1 MSRGGNGTV
10 HKRNGEGWK
19 ASEGDNEFMERQE
32 GTEISFTIS
41 GSFLS
46 TTSVA
51 GALLDLMAP
60 DSKRS
65 VRIRFHTQEG
75 TDRWNTEEKRLGAML
90 TTGRSFE

>member
-1 MSRGGNGTV
+1 MRHEGNGRGN
-10 HKRNGEGWK
+10 KRNGEGWK
-19 ASEGDNEFMERQE
+19 ASKGDNEFMERQE
-32 GTEISFTIS
+32 GTEISSTSS

-51 GALLDLMAP
+51 GALLDLMGP

-65 VRIRFHTQEG
+65 AGIQSHTQEG